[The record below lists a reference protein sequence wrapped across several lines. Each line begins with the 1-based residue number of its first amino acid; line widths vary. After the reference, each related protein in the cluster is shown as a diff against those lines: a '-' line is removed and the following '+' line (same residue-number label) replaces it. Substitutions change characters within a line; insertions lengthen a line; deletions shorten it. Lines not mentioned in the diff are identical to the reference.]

1 MDRRA
6 SLGLL
11 LGLAGVILF
20 GATVPATRYAVRWLD
35 PAFLTFARASLAG
48 LLAAGIL
55 LARRSPPPWRRG
67 LPISDFLI
75 VAACLMVGFPLLM
88 AYGSVTVPSSH
99 AGVVL
104 GILPLATT
112 VAATVLAGERPSL
125 TFILISA
132 LGCALVIA
140 FALRN
145 GGAGDFG
152 SGDALLGLAAV
163 LCAIGYAVSGRLS
176 RQIAGWEVICWSL
189 VLGLPVALPVML
201 MVAPSGVAGVPT
213 GAWIALGYVAAV
225 SQLLAFF
232 FWNAGL
238 ALGGIARVGQLQLLQ
253 TFLIVVLSWPINGE
267 APDAE
272 TYGFMAAVMVVV
284 ALGQRAKVKRAPA
297 SVANP

>member
-1 MDRRA
+1 M
-6 SLGLL
+6 GLL
-11 LGLAGVILF
+11 LGLVGVALF

-48 LLAAGIL
+48 ILAAAVL
-55 LARRSPPPWRRG
+55 VAWRSPPPWRRG
-67 LPISDFLI
+67 IAIRDLLTI
-75 VAACLMVGFPLLM
+75 AACLMVGFPLLM

-104 GILPLATT
+104 GIMPLATT
-112 VAATVLAGERPSL
+112 LAATVLAGERPSL
-125 TFILISA
+125 TFVLISV
-132 LGCALVIA
+132 LGCALVVA

-189 VLGLPVALPVML
+189 VLGLPVAVPVML
-201 MVAPSGVAGVPT
+201 FTRPDTLSTVPP
-213 GAWIALGYVAAV
+213 GAWAALIYVAAV
-225 SQLLAFF
+225 SQLGAFF
-232 FWNAGL
+232 FWNKGL

-267 APDAE
+267 APDLE
-272 TYGFMAAVMVVV
+272 TYGFMLAVMAVV
-284 ALGQRAKVKRAPA
+284 ALGQRAKVKVAPGPA
-297 SVANP
+297 T